1 MLIVECYLIPA
12 LLANDARSF
21 PLGVQLYLDAD
32 AAYWA
37 SGPANRF
44 FLGNSERF
52 KAFF

>member
-1 MLIVECYLIPA
+1 MLIVEYYLIPA

-32 AAYWA
+32 AEYGA